1 MKMKTDR
8 SLVFVEIHQN
18 NKYEDMCLKNVLNK
32 NISIAPF
39 KSGNMIMLS
48 ILLCKQH
55 ENYTYV
61 SNIYICYI

>member
-1 MKMKTDR
+1 MKTDR
-8 SLVFVEIHQN
+8 SLVLVEIHQN

-39 KSGNMIMLS
+39 KSGNMIMSS

-61 SNIYICYI
+61 S